1 MNAGIVA
8 LALAVAGCVGLG
20 SWSLLGLLRE
30 VPKDERDF
38 QDPLP
43 LGLRLIWP
51 LVSVATFVIAPR
63 LSPAKLE
70 QAHRR
75 LQTAGQD
82 FVLAPEQ
89 LYGLRVVGAALAALF
104 LWLLLWMLDKQGAAL
119 YALAG
124 LAGVVAGWLY
134 PSLWLGERRSKRRRL
149 VVKDLPVFLD
159 FITMAV
165 EAGLNITG
173 GIEQATQKGP
183 VGPLAQEFTRMLRDV
198 RSGLPRAEALRRMA
212 ERMDMAQISSFTG
225 TLIQA
230 DRVGASLGDTLRAQ
244 AAQRR
249 EERFLRAEK
258 LALEAPVKMMLPLV
272 MFFFPLIFLMLGYFI
287 FLRMKQEGIL

>member
-70 QAHRR
+70 QAHRG

-287 FLRMKQEGIL
+287 YLRMKQEGIL